1 MKNKTY
7 EVQGMSCGGCAS
19 TIEEALKNIKG
30 VHSASVDLASKS
42 VSIDFDEDVASENE
56 FVEAIDATGYKLTL

>member
-30 VHSASVDLASKS
+30 VRSASVDLASKS
-42 VSIDFDEDVASENE
+42 VSIDFDEDVASEDRKS
-56 FVEAIDATGYKLTL
+56 VV